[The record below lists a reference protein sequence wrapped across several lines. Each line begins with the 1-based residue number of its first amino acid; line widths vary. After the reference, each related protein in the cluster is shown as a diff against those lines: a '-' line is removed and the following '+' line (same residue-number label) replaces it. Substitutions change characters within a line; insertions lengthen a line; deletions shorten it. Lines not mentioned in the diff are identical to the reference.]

1 MSASSLLRVKSMLL
15 NVTRK
20 DAQVLAKRALKM
32 SSSKEIVDFLADS
45 LEHAEVSKLLRV
57 ASPQRFAKSARLTI

>member
-1 MSASSLLRVKSMLL
+1 MLL